1 MRNLTNLNY
10 ENIDT
15 LIDTFSKGKP
25 SPSIIIENFFHDDV
39 ALSLNEECQNSD
51 DSQWKVFT
59 RNGSHMIEYNNIQQL
74 PKAYEAYSYLHSGP
88 FLKWLE
94 QLTGIDGLIPD
105 PHLIGAGYSRSFKGD
120 TLKVHT
126 DFNWNNELK
135 LYRVLSLIVYL
146 TPGWKEE
153 WGGGLDFYNEDRTEV
168 IKTLPCLYNNCAI
181 WKYEELG
188 FHGYTTPISCPE
200 GKSRN
205 SIRAFYY
212 VSDGEYKKG
221 FTPHRSLYWFDDN
234 TKKPFDKKEEI

>member
-1 MRNLTNLNY
+1 MRILTNLDY

-15 LIDTFSKGKP
+15 LSNIFSKGKP

-39 ALSLNEECQNSD
+39 ALSLNDECQNSND
-51 DSQWKVFT
+51 AHWKVFT

-94 QLTGIDGLIPD
+94 QLTGINGLIPD

-168 IKTLPCLYNNCAI
+168 VKTLPCLFNNCAI

-188 FHGYTTPISCPE
+188 FHGYTTPISCPD
-200 GKSRN
+200 GNSRN

-212 VSDGEYKKG
+212 VSDGEYKKD
-221 FTPHRSLYWFDDN
+221 FTPHRSLYWFDEN
-234 TKKPFDKKEEI
+234 TKKPFDKREEI

>member
-1 MRNLTNLNY
+1 MEILTNLDY
-10 ENIDT
+10 KNINT
-15 LIDTFSKGKP
+15 LNDIFLKSIP

-39 ALSLNEECQNSD
+39 ALLLNDECQNSN
-51 DSQWKVFT
+51 DSHWKVFT

-74 PKAYEAYSYLHSGP
+74 PKAYEVYSYLHSGP

-94 QLTGIDGLIPD
+94 QLTGINGLIPD
-105 PHLIGAGYSRSFKGD
+105 PHLIGAGYSKSFRGD
-120 TLKVHT
+120 TLKIHT

-146 TPGWKEE
+146 TPGWKVE
-153 WGGGLDFYNEDRTEV
+153 WGGGLDFYNNDRTEV

-181 WKYEELG
+181 WKYDELG
-188 FHGYTTPISCPE
+188 FHGYTTPINCPE

-212 VSDGEYKKG
+212 VSDGEYKKD
-221 FTPHRSLYWFDDN
+221 FTPHRSLYWFDEK
-234 TKKPFDKKEEI
+234 TKKPFDIREEI